1 MERSLWSVIVG
12 TFTLRFSTGLTGT
25 MLVYYLAEL
34 PEHGGA
40 TVDPIV
46 LGVFMATF
54 FAAELVLSPA
64 FGSLS
69 DRVGYHRVMLLGPAF
84 GFVAVILTGLTTN
97 LWLLGATRFLEGA
110 STAASV
116 PSILGYIAIATA
128 GDVTLRGKASARFEA
143 ATLAGLGAGLV
154 VAGPLW
160 TLVGPVA
167 FFLNAGVYVL
177 SWAIYRFGVVDA
189 RADHVDHR
197 EHRPGS
203 IRRYAT
209 LLRAS
214 HVWLLAPTWIA
225 LNAAIGLWTGQSL
238 FQVVREPPPQFA
250 DQVLMGAL
258 TPVMISVAFILAG
271 IVFFAGLIWW
281 GNRFKVYRRTTI
293 IGLGI
298 AGGAALVAAGL
309 AVNSGAASTPLVLI
323 PAALIAAAGLFLLA
337 GATPAALGLLADMSE
352 AFPHDRGAI
361 MGLYS
366 VFLAVG
372 QIAGSLLGGVAADW
386 RGLDGIL
393 IATLGL
399 LAIAVLPLWRLR
411 GYEHRIQH
419 EPGAPPVGVAPPP

>member
-1 MERSLWSVIVG
+1 VERSIWSVIVG

-34 PEHGGA
+34 PQHGGTA
-40 TVDPIV
+40 VDPIV
-46 LGVFMATF
+46 LGVFMAAF
-54 FAAELVLSPA
+54 FAAELLLSPV
-64 FGSLS
+64 FGSIS
-69 DRVGYHRVMLLGPAF
+69 DRVGYHRIMELGPAF

-97 LWLLGATRFLEGA
+97 LWLLGGTRILEGA

-143 ATLAGLGAGLV
+143 ATLAGLGAGLI

-160 TLVGPVA
+160 TYVGPTA
-167 FFLNAGVYVL
+167 FFLNAGVYVV

-189 RADHVDHR
+189 RADHAEHL

-203 IRRYAT
+203 VRRYAA

-238 FQVVREPPPQFA
+238 FQLVRDPPPEFA
-250 DQVLMGAL
+250 DQALMGGV
-258 TPVMISVAFILAG
+258 TPVLISGVFVLAG
-271 IVFFAGLIWW
+271 IVFFAGIIWW
-281 GNRFKVYRRTTI
+281 GNRFRVYRRTTI
-293 IGLGI
+293 IGLGV
-298 AGGAALVAAGL
+298 AGGAALVGAGL
-309 AVNSGAASTPLVLI
+309 VVNHGLDASPLVLI
-323 PAALIAAAGLFLLA
+323 PAAIIAAVGLFLLA

-352 AFPHDRGAI
+352 AFPRDRGAI

-366 VFLAVG
+366 VFLAIG

-393 IATLGL
+393 YATLGL
-399 LAIAVLPLWRLR
+399 LAIAVIPLARLR
-411 GYEHRIQH
+411 SFEHRITH
-419 EPGAPPVGVAPPP
+419 EHFAPEPGRPSA